1 MESRMR
7 EIRQSG
13 SKGRVAG
20 NDHPYP
26 YRVNGE
32 HPTSPPCRPRALTRR
47 SAPGTPGRGTRP
59 TRVTGNTRRARLVGP
74 RALTV
79 RSLVCRARW
88 GWPERLEP
96 YRGGGSGT

>member
-1 MESRMR
+1 MR

-13 SKGRVAG
+13 SEGGVAG

-47 SAPGTPGRGTRP
+47 SAPETPGRGTRP
-59 TRVTGNTRRARLVGP
+59 TRVTGNTRRARLVGRVP
-74 RALTV
+74 SPVQRQLFLPSGNQNREAM
-79 RSLVCRARW
+79 RW
-88 GWPERLEP
+88 EK
-96 YRGGGSGT
+96 